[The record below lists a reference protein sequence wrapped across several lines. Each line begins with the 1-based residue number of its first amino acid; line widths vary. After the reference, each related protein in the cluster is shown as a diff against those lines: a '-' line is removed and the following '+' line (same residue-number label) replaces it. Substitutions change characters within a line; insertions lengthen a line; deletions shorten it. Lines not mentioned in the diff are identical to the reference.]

1 MGVRLTPQTRLQS
14 LIEALLNVLVGYGI
28 NFVANLLILP
38 LFGFNVTL
46 TQNLAIGA
54 IFTAISIVRS
64 YLIRRYFN
72 AKLHN
77 LAERLAR

>member
-1 MGVRLTPQTRLQS
+1 MPQTRLQS